1 MPFDVIVSVGGTGPI
16 FPTGT
21 MQLFDNGVLV
31 ATSSALVNGEATI
44 SVSLDAEGQHTLT
57 TTYTGDSVYNS
68 GLPATAVT
76 TITPPFAVSFG
87 QGPSTTILAGQTATY
102 PLSVGTTPNFAG
114 VIALTC
120 SGAPAGTTCS
130 VSPTTVNPTG
140 NLSAQPTLTL
150 TTTLNAQLKRG
161 PFKGVPIL
169 FCGVFAGLIC
179 ACSKRPKKAR
189 RLSVVVISLLLGS
202 IGCGG
207 GGGSGSG
214 SGTIRPPT
222 NFTITVTA
230 TSGTHVASNFEK
242 FTILHL

>member
-1 MPFDVIVSVGGTGPI
+1 MALPVLAPGLHSLTVFYEGDVSFSPVTASNPIAVTITKGDPVLHLFQPGDTHQSGMPFDVIVSVGGTGPI

-31 ATSSALVNGEATI
+31 AIFSALVNGEATI

-102 PLSVGTTPNFAG
+102 PLSVGTTPHFAG

-150 TTTLNAQLKRG
+150 
-161 PFKGVPIL
+161 
-169 FCGVFAGLIC
+169 
-179 ACSKRPKKAR
+179 R
-189 RLSVVVISLLLGS
+189 RL
-202 IGCGG
+202 
-207 GGGSGSG
+207 
-214 SGTIRPPT
+214 
-222 NFTITVTA
+222 
-230 TSGTHVASNFEK
+230 
-242 FTILHL
+242 